1 MPKAGR
7 TLSPTMRASLFS
19 RETGE
24 VAMAL
29 LTVSHADLDE
39 DLRLCTNPV
48 ERLEEG
54 KRSGYP
60 AVSDAVPGTAGEPAG
75 DEPLLYG
82 VTSRGQRYLFAPI
95 EVELPQDV
103 NDGDPTARLA
113 IDNIDLTLIDTI
125 RSIEEGATITLEI
138 VLASDPDTVEIT
150 FPSMKMVS
158 VEYDRDAVAI
168 DLAIDPLVTEPWPGD
183 SFTPSAFPGLT

>member
-1 MPKAGR
+1 MRTMSR
-7 TLSPTMRASLFS
+7 TLSNRMRASLFS
-19 RETGE
+19 QETGE

-39 DLRLCTNPV
+39 DLRLTTNPV
-48 ERLEEG
+48 ERLQEG
-54 KRSGYP
+54 KR
-60 AVSDAVPGTAGEPAG
+60 SDAVPGTAGEPAG
-75 DEPLLYG
+75 DDPLLYG
-82 VTSRGQRYLFAPI
+82 TRSRGERYLFAPI

-138 VLASDPDTVEIT
+138 VLASDPDTVEIS

>member
-1 MPKAGR
+1 MPTMSR

-19 RETGE
+19 QETGE

-39 DLRLCTNPV
+39 AVRLTTNPV
-48 ERLEEG
+48 ERLQE
-54 KRSGYP
+54 
-60 AVSDAVPGTAGEPAG
+60 D
-75 DEPLLYG
+75 PLLYG
-82 VTSRGQRYLFAPI
+82 TRSRGERYLFAPI

-113 IDNIDLTLIDTI
+113 IDNIDLTLIDTL

-138 VLASDPDTVEIT
+138 VLASDPDTVEIS